1 MMVVL
6 SSRHRHASSSGR
18 TTRGFF
24 GRLALLGLHGSA
36 IFVPAMAHAQ
46 STTTL
51 IQPVISP
58 DYGRD
63 RNVSVLERQHPDFAP
78 LGYRLGNWI
87 LNPSLTVSPGVTN
100 NVYNDND
107 NRQSDAFVIVEP
119 NLRISSDWAV
129 HRLILEAT
137 GDLRRYAQASVRNQ
151 DGWKIDASGRLDV
164 SQDLFIEASGT
175 VGRRFESPFSDD
187 VINNTTNVS
196 SYLQS
201 LAYVKASYTVGRTR
215 LVGAVDRSSYT
226 FNRVTFADRPAR
238 DQRSRDRTMDRLTGI
253 IDYALSPSLSMYG
266 QIVLDRNE
274 YDALI
279 ENGQANR
286 DSTGY
291 MFVGGVNFDLAG
303 LMRGSIGT
311 GYSRRDY
318 KSEIY
323 PDASGLSVQAKVEFF
338 PTPLTTVGFTA
349 QRQIQDAGL
358 GGAGAYLD
366 NRATMR
372 VDHELLENLVLTLD
386 GDVARRSY
394 EELDQRTD
402 VISVGAAAR
411 FQMTRGLSFG
421 GNIRYGSSTPN
432 GNNLGNAFDEFRAI
446 VSVRIRR

>member
-1 MMVVL
+1 
-6 SSRHRHASSSGR
+6 
-18 TTRGFF
+18 
-24 GRLALLGLHGSA
+24 
-36 IFVPAMAHAQ
+36 
-46 STTTL
+46 
-51 IQPVISP
+51 
-58 DYGRD
+58 
-63 RNVSVLERQHPDFAP
+63 
-78 LGYRLGNWI
+78 
-87 LNPSLTVSPGVTN
+87 
-100 NVYNDND
+100 
-107 NRQSDAFVIVEP
+107 
-119 NLRISSDWAV
+119 
-129 HRLILEAT
+129 
-137 GDLRRYAQASVRNQ
+137 
-151 DGWKIDASGRLDV
+151 
-164 SQDLFIEASGT
+164 
-175 VGRRFESPFSDD
+175 
-187 VINNTTNVS
+187 
-196 SYLQS
+196 
-201 LAYVKASYTVGRTR
+201 
-215 LVGAVDRSSYT
+215 
-226 FNRVTFADRPAR
+226 
-238 DQRSRDRTMDRLTGI
+238 MDRLTGI

-266 QIVLDRNE
+266 QIVLDRNK

-279 ENGQANR
+279 ANGQANR

-291 MFVGGVNFDLAG
+291 MFVGGVNFDLTG
-303 LMRGSIGT
+303 LMRGSVGT

-318 KSEIY
+318 KSELY

-372 VDHELLENLVLTLD
+372 VDHELLENLVITLD